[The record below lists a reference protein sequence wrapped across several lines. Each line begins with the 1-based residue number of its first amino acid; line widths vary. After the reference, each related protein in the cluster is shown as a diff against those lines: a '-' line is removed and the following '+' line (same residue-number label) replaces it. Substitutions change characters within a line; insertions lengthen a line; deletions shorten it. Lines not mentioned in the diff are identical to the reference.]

1 MRPKR
6 TPPRHAP
13 PGHAPGANQGSG
25 ARLTC
30 ASKAVVVPRA
40 TLGLIAVLG
49 ACELEEVT
57 IVQVE
62 PVVVAEIYADAEPD
76 GTNEVRAFLHRTV
89 GIDTTGLS
97 NLEDSRITVR
107 SEAGVSFPLTSAAL
121 GDCVESFPSI
131 TGEAG
136 ACFLSDDVYASEI
149 RPGEVLEVDVALP
162 GGGRLQGAARLPAPF
177 ALPGFP
183 RLCRL
188 PPNTL
193 LPVRWTR
200 SEGAWAYVNETSIRG
215 LPDALR
221 SEGIDVVE
229 DPLYLL
235 GLSISDVDTT
245 IVFPSEFGLFNR
257 FDLDQDVAVR
267 LQRGLPQNAI
277 SEITITAVEGN
288 YVNWAR
294 GGNFNPSGQVRV
306 PSLRGDGT
314 GVFGATFNQRFF
326 VVSEQDPSGDPSCP
340 LSRDP

>member
-1 MRPKR
+1 
-6 TPPRHAP
+6 
-13 PGHAPGANQGSG
+13 
-25 ARLTC
+25 
-30 ASKAVVVPRA
+30 
-40 TLGLIAVLG
+40 
-49 ACELEEVT
+49 VT

-76 GTNEVRAFLHRTV
+76 GTNEVRAFLHRTI
-89 GIDTTGLS
+89 GIDTTGLPS
-97 NLEDSRITVR
+97 LEGTLITVR
-107 SEAGVSFPLTSAAL
+107 SETGASFPLTSAAL
-121 GDCVESFPSI
+121 EDCVESFPSVP
-131 TGEAG
+131 GEAG
-136 ACFLSDDVYASEI
+136 ACFLSDDVYATEI
-149 RPGEVLEVDVALP
+149 RPGEVLEVDVELP
-162 GGGRLQGAARLPAPF
+162 GGGLLQGAARLPAPF
-177 ALPGFP
+177 ELLGFP
-183 RLCRL
+183 STCRL
-188 PPNTL
+188 APNTL

-245 IVFPSEFGLFNR
+245 IMFPSEFGVFNR

-267 LQRGLPQNAI
+267 LQQGLPQNVL

-314 GVFGATFNQRFF
+314 GVFGATFRQSFF
-326 VVSEQDPSGDPSCP
+326 VVSEQDPSGGPSCP
-340 LSRDP
+340 LPGAP